1 MADAL
6 DLKSSEGNLVRVQ
19 VSLPAL
25 RQRGMRVSALL
36 AHGKTCG
43 TWKRLQV
50 TLERQLLERANDS
63 SNQQYVRF
71 QRPNLAYM
79 KVGDAYM
86 EKQKCLEIAIKN
98 LSKYE
103 GYKLL
108 ALCGNEE
115 DSIKIIDSEG
125 IEHLYKFHFII
136 SDGNEVVDDMH
147 YKKPIKASEFFNNCI
162 NKDAVFDR
170 RVSELNA
177 DIVQKLCVSVGA
189 LRIAHMI

>member
-1 MADAL
+1 
-6 DLKSSEGNLVRVQ
+6 
-19 VSLPAL
+19 
-25 RQRGMRVSALL
+25 
-36 AHGKTCG
+36 
-43 TWKRLQV
+43 
-50 TLERQLLERANDS
+50 
-63 SNQQYVRF
+63 
-71 QRPNLAYM
+71 M

-136 SDGNEVVDDMH
+136 SDGNE
-147 YKKPIKASEFFNNCI
+147 ALCI
-162 NKDAVFDR
+162 SRCFKN
-170 RVSELNA
+170 STH
-177 DIVQKLCVSVGA
+177 DINIQQ
-189 LRIAHMI
+189 